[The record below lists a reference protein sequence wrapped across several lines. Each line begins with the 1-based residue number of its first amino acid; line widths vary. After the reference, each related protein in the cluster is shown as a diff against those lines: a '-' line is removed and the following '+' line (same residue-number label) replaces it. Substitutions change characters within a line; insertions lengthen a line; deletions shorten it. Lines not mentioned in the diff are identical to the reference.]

1 MSKLEVQL
9 KDAIKAHSK
18 ADAKG
23 KELLEDLYGKETFN
37 QKITDKIKTFDD
49 VLDWHGI
56 KNDTWQSVTKLLTA
70 DEVAYKQVKLIAEC
84 LNEGTVMN
92 AHDRTQYKYYP
103 WFEVSPS
110 GVGFS
115 YSGYGHWYANS
126 GVGSR
131 LCYKT
136 KELALY
142 AAKQFED
149 IYIELITK

>member
-1 MSKLEVQL
+1 MQKLEVTL
-9 KDAIKAHSK
+9 KDAIVAHSK

-23 KELLEDLYGKETFN
+23 KELLENLYGKETFN

-56 KNDTWQSVTKLLTA
+56 KNDTWQSVTKLLTP

-92 AHDRTQYKYYP
+92 SHDRTQYKYYP
-103 WFEVSPS
+103 WFEVSTS

-115 YSGYGHWYANS
+115 YSYYDHWRTVTI
-126 GVGSR
+126 VGSR
-131 LCYKT
+131 LCYKS
-136 KELALY
+136 KDLALY

-149 IYIELITK
+149 VYINLLTK